1 MIEKIYNEILND
13 KSIKLLYNE
22 IEIFEDRE
30 KGWAYHNYAH
40 VLNVTK
46 IVEKTL
52 LSIGFNQE
60 VILKAKR
67 ACLLHDV
74 GALQGKDNHAYRS
87 YEYAKNYLKDNNI
100 VFDGIED
107 VLEAIKIHSDGFDTN
122 NLIALSLI
130 FADKLDIKKSRIT
143 EEGKKIVGNRQYVHI
158 EDIIVSTDNKC
169 LIVNFITDGNMNM
182 KEVNEYYFT
191 KKVFNAIKSFSSKV
205 GLTWKVLL
213 DNNIWSID

>member
-1 MIEKIYNEILND
+1 MKELID
-13 KSIKLLYNE
+13 
-22 IEIFEDRE
+22 
-30 KGWAYHNYAH
+30 
-40 VLNVTK
+40 
-46 IVEKTL
+46 
-52 LSIGFNQE
+52 
-60 VILKAKR
+60 
-67 ACLLHDV
+67 
-74 GALQGKDNHAYRS
+74 
-87 YEYAKNYLKDNNI
+87 YLKNNNI

-107 VLEAIKIHSDGFDTN
+107 VLEAIKIHSDGFDTT

>member
-60 VILKAKR
+60 FILKAKI

-87 YEYAKNYLKDNNI
+87 YEYAKNYFKDNNI

-213 DNNIWSID
+213 DNYIWSID

>member
-1 MIEKIYNEILND
+1 MIEKIYSEILND
-13 KSIKLLYNE
+13 NSIKLLYNE

-52 LSIGFNQE
+52 LSIGCNQE
-60 VILKAKR
+60 FILKAKI

-74 GALQGKDNHAYRS
+74 GALQGKYNHAYRS
-87 YEYAKNYLKDNNI
+87 YEYAKNYLKNNNI

-158 EDIIVSTDNKC
+158 EDIIVSTENKC

-213 DNNIWSID
+213 DNDIWNID